1 MTKLLKMVL
10 AIAAVVFS
18 GGAVAQRELP
28 TEPYPISAALRH
40 ALELGDQDIVLVIR
54 AGTDRPTGINA
65 PGWSIKVAPESSIKD
80 FEAGV
85 ELSLSLKAVKLIPQP
100 CRDKTQ
106 YSNCTEM
113 KKAGYKCA
121 QVYDCDGDAKNDLRP
136 KTVCKS
142 LSSCP

>member
-65 PGWSIKVAPESSIKD
+65 PGWSITVAPESTIQNVETGVNFKLVLTGKKT
-80 FEAGV
+80 EA
-85 ELSLSLKAVKLIPQP
+85 QP
-100 CRDKTQ
+100 CSDRSTF
-106 YSNCTEM
+106 STCSAM
-113 KKAGYKCA
+113 KAKNYKCA
-121 QVYDCDGDAKNDLRP
+121 QQFDCDGDGRKDLRP